1 MLLELLL
8 LGGLQAPPTS
18 QEVLLLNAISKVES
32 NNNCLAVNR
41 QTWDFGL
48 LQINHLT
55 ATRYGKF
62 PFQMLDRHQ
71 NIQLALKLLRE
82 YRRRFGHEP
91 QWECRYNQGT
101 AIGVPK
107 RNGCKVYFAKL
118 VRAGYIKPR
127 GAK

>member
-1 MLLELLL
+1 MLVELLL
-8 LGGLQAPPTS
+8 IGVLQAPLTS
-18 QEVLLLNAISKVES
+18 QEHSLLNAISKVES

-41 QTWDFGL
+41 QTWDYGL

-62 PFQMLDRHQ
+62 PFQMLDRQQ
-71 NIQLALKLLRE
+71 NVQLALRLLRD
-82 YRRRFGHEP
+82 YRRRFGHES

-101 AIGVPK
+101 GAGVPK
-107 RNGCKVYFAKL
+107 RNGCKIYFAKL